1 MFAGICLGTTVDFL
15 MPSID
20 KTPCLD
26 KLDPYGQEHLLQ
38 FWDQLTNRGRRQL
51 TEQIQEIDFPLVDSL
66 FRGEIDQPDWA
77 EQSQLA
83 TPPRAVRLEQ
93 RKAGS
98 PGELGITPKE
108 ALQRGESALR
118 DGAMGVIL
126 TAGGQGSRLGFEKPK
141 SLYPIGPLS
150 KASLLQIH
158 IEKILAATH
167 RYEVSVPLYLMTS
180 SATHDD
186 TVQFLEDNENFGL
199 AADDLFV
206 FCQGSMPA
214 VDRETGKLLL
224 AEKDRLFLSP
234 DGHGGTVAA
243 LASSGAIEHMQSR
256 GIDQLFYL
264 QVDNP
269 LAPMCDAELLG
280 FHLLAESQLTSLTV
294 AKQDPHEKLGNFAEI
309 DGRLHV
315 IEYSDFPENIA
326 ELRDDLGRL
335 RFWAG
340 SIAIHIFQRDLL
352 ERSLSLTDSLPF
364 HVAQKK
370 VPYLNV
376 YGELVTP
383 DESNALKFERFIFD
397 LLPEA
402 ERPIVVEYDE
412 AESFA
417 PLKNAPGAAKDTAEY
432 VRQMMLAQH
441 RRWIEAAGAKVA
453 GGVDVEISPLFAL
466 DAAGVTQ
473 HVQPG
478 KEFRTSQYLEPT
490 FPKQN

>member
-1 MFAGICLGTTVDFL
+1 

-26 KLDPYGQEHLLQ
+26 KLAPYGQEHLLQ

-93 RKAGS
+93 REAGS

-108 ALQRGESALR
+108 AHQRGESALR

-158 IEKILAATH
+158 IEKILATTH

-180 SATHDD
+180 PATHDD

-214 VDRETGKLLL
+214 VDRENGKLLL

-280 FHLLAESQLTSLTV
+280 FHLLAESQLTYVSCDS
-294 AKQDPHEKLGNFAEI
+294 ASRWKPSNSA
-309 DGRLHV
+309 
-315 IEYSDFPENIA
+315 S
-326 ELRDDLGRL
+326 
-335 RFWAG
+335 
-340 SIAIHIFQRDLL
+340 HI
-352 ERSLSLTDSLPF
+352 
-364 HVAQKK
+364 
-370 VPYLNV
+370 
-376 YGELVTP
+376 
-383 DESNALKFERFIFD
+383 
-397 LLPEA
+397 
-402 ERPIVVEYDE
+402 
-412 AESFA
+412 
-417 PLKNAPGAAKDTAEY
+417 
-432 VRQMMLAQH
+432 
-441 RRWIEAAGAKVA
+441 GAK
-453 GGVDVEISPLFAL
+453 GLS
-466 DAAGVTQ
+466 TC
-473 HVQPG
+473 
-478 KEFRTSQYLEPT
+478 R
-490 FPKQN
+490 